1 MNEEILK
8 VLEMVKEG
16 KITVEEGEK
25 LIAALK
31 QSAGEEEN
39 PKKAAPKNKSK
50 YSMLRIRIDAK
61 DPHKKEDE
69 AKVTVNVPLTLAR
82 KAAGLLSLVPKDT
95 KKDLNEK
102 GIDLDS
108 IDLKELIDLF
118 ELGELDEELVNI
130 KVGDEEEG
138 ATVKIYVD

>member
-8 VLEMVKEG
+8 VLEMVKDG
-16 KITVEEGEK
+16 KITVEDGEK

-31 QSAGEEEN
+31 QSDE
-39 PKKAAPKNKSK
+39 PAPESEAKPSRGKSK
-50 YSMLRIRIDAK
+50 YSMLRIRVDAR
-61 DPHKKEDE
+61 DPHQKEEE

-108 IDLKELIDLF
+108 IDIKELIDMF
-118 ELGELDEELVNI
+118 ELGELGEELVNI
-130 KVGDEEEG
+130 ETGDDEKG

>member
-16 KITVEEGEK
+16 KISVEDGEK
-25 LIAALK
+25 LIGALK
-31 QSAGEEEN
+31 QSGEAGEE
-39 PKKAAPKNKSK
+39 KKAAPKSKAK

-61 DPHKKEDE
+61 DPKKKEDE

>member
-1 MNEEILK
+1 MK
-8 VLEMVKEG
+8 TAK
-16 KITVEEGEK
+16 K

-31 QSAGEEEN
+31 QSSGEDET
-39 PKKAAPKNKSK
+39 PKKEPKGKSK

-61 DPHKKEDE
+61 DPNKKEEE

-130 KVGDEEEG
+130 KVGGRRGRSYGEDLC
-138 ATVKIYVD
+138 

>member
-1 MNEEILK
+1 MNDEILK
-8 VLEMVKEG
+8 VLEMVREG
-16 KITVEEGEK
+16 KITVEDGEK

-31 QSAGEEEN
+31 QSDEPVE
-39 PKKAAPKNKSK
+39 KQSAPSRSKSK

-61 DPHKKEDE
+61 DPKQKEDE

-82 KAAGLLSLVPKDT
+82 KAAGLLSLVPKET
-95 KKDLNEK
+95 KKELNEK

-130 KVGDEEEG
+130 KVGDEQKG